1 MTFKKT
7 TNIETFNCK
16 LQLIISDNIKT
27 EIDKIYKKYEVVPND
42 DYELEGIL
50 ISGEMESYYLII
62 DSKYLSHNTIAH
74 EIYHAVVRITE
85 DRDVV
90 DEETQAWLCGFL
102 SEQIYSFAKK
112 KKLEIK

>member
-1 MTFKKT
+1 MIVKKII
-7 TNIETFNCK
+7 NIETFNCK
-16 LQLIISDNIKT
+16 LQFIISDNIKK
-27 EIDKIYKKYEVVPND
+27 EVDKVYKKYNVTSNN

-62 DSKYLSHNTIAH
+62 EQKYLSHNTIAH

-102 SEQIYSFAKK
+102 TEQAYSFIKK

>member
-1 MTFKKT
+1 MIVKKT
-7 TNIETFNCK
+7 INIETFNCK
-16 LQLIISDNIKT
+16 LQLVISDNIQK
-27 EIDKIYKKYEVVPND
+27 EIDKIYKKYSVVPNY

-50 ISGEMESYYLII
+50 ISGEMESYHLII
-62 DSKYLSHNTIAH
+62 DQKYLSHNTIAH

-102 SEQIYSFAKK
+102 TEQIYSFAKK